1 MELDV
6 LLEVVPEVQVILQ
19 NVTILEKRIHENPA
33 MGHPE
38 VSFDTF
44 RFGTSRC
51 CSDTSVARACK
62 FPQFHSPRVSIPC
75 VCQGLFL
82 DLVGGP
88 LCPWVI

>member
-44 RFGTSRC
+44 IFGTSRC
-51 CSDTSVARACK
+51 CSDTSVARALQIPPE
-62 FPQFHSPRVSIPC
+62 FRFLVSAKGSSLTLLVDPC
-75 VCQGLFL
+75 ALGLY
-82 DLVGGP
+82 D
-88 LCPWVI
+88 

>member
-44 RFGTSRC
+44 IFGTSRC
-51 CSDTSVARACK
+51 CSDTSVARALQIPPVS
-62 FPQFHSPRVSIPC
+62 FPQSSDSLCLPRALP
-75 VCQGLFL
+75 
-82 DLVGGP
+82 
-88 LCPWVI
+88 

>member
-51 CSDTSVARACK
+51 CSDTSVARALQIPPVS
-62 FPQFHSPRVSIPC
+62 FPQSLDSLCLPRALP
-75 VCQGLFL
+75 
-82 DLVGGP
+82 
-88 LCPWVI
+88 